1 MEKREIGRIA
11 LPFEYVEQFTNI
23 LLDCGYIVEVL
34 KRKALVKDD
43 TLEKDSAFIIIY
55 QEII

>member
-23 LLDCGYIVEVL
+23 LLDCGYIVEIL
-34 KRKALVKDD
+34 KRKALVKG
-43 TLEKDSAFIIIY
+43 EKESAFIIIY

>member
-11 LPFEYVEQFTNI
+11 LPSEYVEQFANI
-23 LLDCGYIVEVL
+23 LLDCGYIVEIL
-34 KRKALVKDD
+34 KRKAIVED
-43 TLEKDSAFIIIY
+43 EKDSAFIIIY